1 MLLAAG
7 FADVSVT
14 LKPESKDVIKN
25 WIPGSGAEE
34 FVCSADI
41 TAYKPGGKARNKQAV
56 SAPAVETASL
66 TCEAAGP
73 ACSRDQTTGKVE

>member
-41 TAYKPGGKARNKQAV
+41 TAYKPGGKARNEQAV
-56 SAPAVETASL
+56 STPAVGP

-73 ACSRDQTTGKVE
+73 ACRLDQKTGKVE